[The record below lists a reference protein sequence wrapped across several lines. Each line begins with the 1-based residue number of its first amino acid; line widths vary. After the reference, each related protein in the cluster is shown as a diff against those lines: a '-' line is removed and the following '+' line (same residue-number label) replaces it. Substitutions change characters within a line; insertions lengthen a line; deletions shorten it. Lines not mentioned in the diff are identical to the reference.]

1 MDLISSSIIRIINNI
16 YKDIT
21 KNETINNNFKKYEDK
36 IIKKINIFIYIS
48 IGLYFLIFISLIIII
63 LLLYKLLY

>member
-1 MDLISSSIIRIINNI
+1 MDIISSSIIRIINNI

-63 LLLYKLLY
+63 LLLYKLIY

>member
-1 MDLISSSIIRIINNI
+1 MDIISSSIIRIINNI
-16 YKDIT
+16 YRDIT

-63 LLLYKLLY
+63 LLLYKILY